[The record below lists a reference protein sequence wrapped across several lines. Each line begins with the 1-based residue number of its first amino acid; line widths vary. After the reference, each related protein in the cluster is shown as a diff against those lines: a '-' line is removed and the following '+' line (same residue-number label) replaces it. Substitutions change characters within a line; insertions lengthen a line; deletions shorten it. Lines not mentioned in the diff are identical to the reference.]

1 MKDTVL
7 VLGADGSLGREL
19 AEVFADDFKVVAFDR
34 PDLDITDREKVV
46 KTITKLKPRYI
57 INSAA
62 YNAVEDAERD
72 MVAYETAKKINA
84 EAVGYLAEAAK
95 IVEAP
100 LVHFST
106 DYVFSGYTEE
116 GYDENATPDPISKYG
131 ETKALGEKFLR
142 ENTDQYY
149 LVRLSRLF
157 GSPGNVAGSKQSFV
171 EKIIQLAK
179 QKKEIEFVDEEVSSP
194 TYSKDLAVFV
204 LKLVKEKMPYGIY
217 HGANS
222 GSCTWYGFGK
232 EILSLKK
239 LEVKAIPVSGDKFK
253 RAARRPKNSVLIN
266 TKLPPQRSWQ
276 SALKEYLK

>member
-1 MKDTVL
+1 MKETVL

-19 AEVFADDFKVVAFDR
+19 AEVFADHFKIIAFDR
-34 PDLDITDREKVV
+34 PDLDITDREKVI
-46 KTITKLKPRYI
+46 KTITKLKPSYI

-72 MVAYETAKKINA
+72 MVAYETAKKINS

-95 IVEAP
+95 MIEAP

-106 DYVFSGYTEE
+106 DYVFSGYTNE
-116 GYDENATPDPISKYG
+116 GYTEDATPDPISKYG
-131 ETKALGEKFLR
+131 ETKALGEKLLR
-142 ENTDQYY
+142 ENPEQYY

-171 EKIIQLAK
+171 DKIIQLAK
-179 QKKEIEFVDEEVSSP
+179 QKKEIEFVNEEISCP
-194 TYSKDLAVFV
+194 TYSKDLAKLV
-204 LKLVKEKMPYGIY
+204 LKLVIEKWPYGIY

-222 GSCTWYGFGK
+222 GSCTWYEFGK
-232 EILSLKK
+232 EILKLKK
-239 LEVKAIPVSGDKFK
+239 AEVVAVPVSGDKFK
-253 RAARRPKNSVLIN
+253 RAARRPQNSVLLN

-276 SALKEYLK
+276 EALKEYLQ